1 MLTQVLHQMVAVGDL
16 GGMWEGAFRRI
27 CVGAGPVSADDFNF
41 RVTLQPGQDGFRRAV
56 RQEIE
61 RLTGLQIDQNGAV
74 AVPPPQR
81 LGKGN
86 GVTAIPSPKNR
97 AGMFPCTRLKPF
109 MTPV

>member
-1 MLTQVLHQMVAVGDL
+1 MFAQVLHQVIPISHL
-16 GGMWEGAFRRI
+16 GGVRQSPPDGN
-27 CVGAGPVSADDFNF
+27 CVRTRAIPADHFNLLVPLEP
-41 RVTLQPGQDGFRRAV
+41 RQDGFSRAIC
-56 RQEIE
+56 Q
-61 RLTGLQIDQNGAV
+61 QIKRFACLKVNQDRSV
-74 AVPPPQR
+74 AVPAPDG